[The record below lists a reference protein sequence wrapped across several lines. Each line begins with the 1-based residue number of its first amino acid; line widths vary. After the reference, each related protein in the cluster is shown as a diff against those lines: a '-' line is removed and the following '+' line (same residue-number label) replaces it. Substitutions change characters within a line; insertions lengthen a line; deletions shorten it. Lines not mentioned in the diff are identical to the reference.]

1 MARQQMQKN
10 KLLLLKD
17 YFEKNC
23 DESHGAS
30 TADIIDYLEGCGI
43 SCERKSVYSDIEA
56 LRSYGMDISQER
68 DGKRTV
74 YYLLNRTFETP
85 ELKMLVDIIG
95 ASRFVTP
102 KKSEALIRKI
112 ETLCSVHDAKTLS
125 RYVYLT
131 GRVKAGNEIIYLNVD
146 KIHTSFNEGCA
157 ITFKYFFYN
166 AKKEKVYRHDG
177 KKYEVV
183 PVALV
188 WNNDKYYLIAIDRE
202 KDGIKHFRVDKMDS
216 IKLGERM
223 TERESELC
231 RNYDTSR
238 FSKVVF
244 DMFGGEAE
252 RVELSV
258 PDRLVDAML
267 DRFGMDLVLLCSDN
281 GDYKFSVEVELSP
294 TFYAW
299 VDTFGGEVKILSPEK
314 ALSDYRG
321 HIEKLVASIN
331 GDKK

>member
-1 MARQQMQKN
+1 MAKGQMQKN

-17 YFEKNC
+17 YFEKNS
-23 DESHGAS
+23 DENHGVS
-30 TADIIDYLEGCGI
+30 TAEIISYLEGCGI

-74 YYLLNRTFETP
+74 YYLLGRTFETP

-112 ETLCSVHDAKTLS
+112 ETLCSVHDAKSLS

-131 GRVKAGNEIIYLNVD
+131 GRVKTGNEIIYLNVD
-146 KIHTSFNEGCA
+146 KIHTAFNEGCS

-166 AKKEKVYRHDG
+166 VKKEKVYKHSG
-177 KKYEVV
+177 KRYEVV

-188 WNNDKYYLIAIDRE
+188 WNNDKYYLAALDRE
-202 KDGIKHFRVDKMDS
+202 TGFVKHFRVDKMDT
-216 IKLGERM
+216 IRLGDKA
-223 TERESELC
+223 TARESELC
-231 RNYDTSR
+231 LKYDTSR

-244 DMFGGEAE
+244 DMFGGESE
-252 RVELSV
+252 RIELSASEH
-258 PDRLVDAML
+258 LVDAMY
-267 DRFGMDLVLLCSDN
+267 DRFGLDLVLLKGEGDN
-281 GDYKFSVEVELSP
+281 YVFSVEVELSP

-299 VDTFGGEVKILSPEK
+299 VDTFEGEVKILSPEK
-314 ALSDYRG
+314 AVDGYRG
-321 HIEKLVASIN
+321 HLEKLILSI
-331 GDKK
+331 GEK

>member
-23 DESHGAS
+23 DENHGVS
-30 TADIIDYLEGCGI
+30 TSEIIDYLSGCGI

-74 YYLLNRTFETP
+74 YYLLNRTFETA

-112 ETLCSVHDAKTLS
+112 ETLCSAHDAKSLS

-146 KIHTSFNEGCA
+146 KIHTSFNERCS
-157 ITFKYFFYN
+157 ITFKYFFYD

-177 KKYEVV
+177 KKYEAV

-188 WNNDKYYLIAIDRE
+188 WNNDKYYLVALERE
-202 KDGIKHFRVDKMDS
+202 TGVIKHFRVDKMDN
-216 IKLGERM
+216 IKLGDEASAQEM
-223 TERESELC
+223 ELC
-231 RNYDTSR
+231 RKYDTSR
-238 FSKVVF
+238 LSRVVF
-244 DMFGGEAE
+244 DMFGGETE

-258 PDRLVDAML
+258 PEKLVDLMY
-267 DRFGMDLVLLCSDN
+267 DRFGLDLVLLKGAEN
-281 GDYKFSVEVELSP
+281 NYVFSVEVELSP

-299 VDTFGGEVKILSPEK
+299 IDTFEGDVKITSPEK
-314 ALSDYRG
+314 AVTKYRE
-321 HIEKLVASIN
+321 HLEKLLLSI
-331 GDKK
+331 GEK